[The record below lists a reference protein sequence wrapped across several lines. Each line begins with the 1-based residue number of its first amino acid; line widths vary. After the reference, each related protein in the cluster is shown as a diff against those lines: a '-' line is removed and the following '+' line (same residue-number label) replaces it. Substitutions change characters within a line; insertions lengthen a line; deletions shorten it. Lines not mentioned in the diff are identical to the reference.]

1 MQLIKIIYK
10 VVENPKS
17 SQNYHELKE
26 YFIQNGNLQ
35 LAEAVAH
42 LIKVK
47 YAPNNSNT
55 PEQEQSA

>member
-10 VVENPKS
+10 IVENPKS
-17 SQNYHELKE
+17 FQNYHALRE
-26 YFIQNGNLQ
+26 YFVQNGSPQ

-47 YAPNNSNT
+47 YASNNSNT
-55 PEQEQSA
+55 PKQEQPT